1 MNRLFRFV
9 SFLARWQPSSACRD
23 DRRKAGAGQ
32 PEVRARVMLNRVALV
47 SVLALCG
54 HVALADDA
62 ATLPPLPPLADPP
75 THVQLPGKFV
85 WADLFVEDDEQA
97 REFYSEL
104 LGWTWRTIGSGVDAY
119 DLAENDGIPIAGL
132 IRRDRQKG
140 EVAGA
145 IWVSYVSVANAEASA
160 RQIVSLGGETLV
172 PVVKVNG
179 RGDFAIFSDPVGALF
194 GVVRSDSGDP
204 ADYQS
209 RMGDW
214 IWIQLAVKNSL
225 QAADFYAAIGN
236 YDTIS
241 RWDVDSEDDLLLS
254 AGGYARAGISKVGD
268 DRPAVWVP
276 FVRVADA
283 ADAAV
288 RAQALGAQLLLPPR
302 DDVPG
307 GDLAVIADPTGAVVG
322 LMTWDYEETAE

>member
-1 MNRLFRFV
+1 MR
-9 SFLARWQPSSACRD
+9 
-23 DRRKAGAGQ
+23 
-32 PEVRARVMLNRVALV
+32 
-47 SVLALCG
+47 
-54 HVALADDA
+54 
-62 ATLPPLPPLADPP
+62 
-75 THVQLPGKFV
+75 
-85 WADLFVEDDEQA
+85 
-97 REFYSEL
+97 
-104 LGWTWRTIGSGVDAY
+104 
-119 DLAENDGIPIAGL
+119 
-132 IRRDRQKG
+132 
-140 EVAGA
+140 
-145 IWVSYVSVANAEASA
+145 IWISYVSVADAEASA

-194 GVVRSDSGDP
+194 GIVRSDSGDP

-225 QAADFYAAIGN
+225 QAADFYAAIAG

-254 AGGYARAGISKVGD
+254 AGGYARAGISQVDD